1 MNVLITPGRLSGSV
15 TIPPSKSQSH
25 RAIIAASLSK
35 GKSVLNNVVLSEDV
49 LATLS
54 AMEKLGVKIVTNNHQ
69 LIIHGIS
76 RINVADDNF
85 VDCNESGSTIRF
97 LIPLLS
103 LSKQKIVLTGKPGL
117 FKRPMSIYEQLFKDR
132 GLCFQQNDKS
142 IIINGALP
150 ADTYQIPGNVSSQ
163 FVSGLMFA
171 LPLQKDN
178 SIIEVTGE
186 LESKEYIDMTIDI
199 LKRFG
204 ITIEIAGHRY
214 LIPGNQKYKATNI
227 VIEGD
232 YSQMAFYGVAGLLS
246 GDLTCKNMSSDSIQP
261 DRRVLDFIEKMNGY
275 YTWNNSDIVFHYSNT
290 IGTNIDVSQCP
301 DIAPILSIL
310 GALSTGKTVI
320 ENATRLKYKESN
332 RLSSTYE
339 TLKKMNVMVE
349 MTDSSLIIEGK
360 PMIDGGIFESF
371 GDHRI
376 VMSIAIAA
384 IKANQNVIIKNAD
397 AVNKSYPNFFQDY
410 QNLGGN
416 VTFLEE

>member
-1 MNVLITPGRLSGSV
+1 MNVLINPGRLSGSV
-15 TIPPSKSQSH
+15 IIPPSKSQSH

-35 GKSVLNNVVLSEDV
+35 GKSVLNNVVMSEDV
-49 LATLS
+49 LATIK

-132 GLCFQQNDKS
+132 GLLFQQNEKS

-150 ADTYQIPGNVSSQ
+150 AGNYQIPGNVSSQ
-163 FVSGLMFA
+163 FVSGLLFA
-171 LPLQKDN
+171 LPLQKED
-178 SIIEVTGE
+178 SIIEITGE
-186 LESKEYIDMTIDI
+186 LESKEYIEMTIDI

-204 ITIEIAGHRY
+204 ITITVQNNQYI
-214 LIPGNQKYKATNI
+214 IPGNQKYKATNMI
-227 VIEGD
+227 IEGD
-232 YSQMAFYGVAGLLS
+232 FSQMAFYAVAGLLS
-246 GDLTCKNMSSDSIQP
+246 GDLTCKNMANDSIQP
-261 DRRVLDFIEKMNGY
+261 DKRILEYIEKMNGY
-275 YTWNNSDIVFHYSNT
+275 FTWSHSDIVFHYSNT

-310 GALSTGKTVI
+310 AALSTGKSVI

-332 RLSSTYE
+332 RLNSTYE
-339 TLKKMNVMVE
+339 TLKQMNVNVE
-349 MTDSSLIIEGK
+349 MTDSSLIIEGQ
-360 PMIDGGIFESF
+360 PTVDGGVFDSY

-384 IKANQNVIIKNAD
+384 IRANHPVLIKNAE

>member
-1 MNVLITPGRLSGSV
+1 MNVLINPGRLSGSIV
-15 TIPPSKSQSH
+15 IPPSKSQSH
-25 RAIIAASLSK
+25 RAIIAASLAK
-35 GKSVLNNVVLSEDV
+35 GKSVLNNVVMSEDV
-49 LATLS
+49 LATIS
-54 AMEKLGVKIVTNNHQ
+54 AMEKIGVKIIKNNHQ

-117 FKRPMSIYEQLFKDR
+117 FKRPMAIYEQLFKER

-142 IIINGALP
+142 IILNGALP
-150 ADTYQIPGNVSSQ
+150 ADTYLIPGNVSSQ

-171 LPLQKDN
+171 LPLHKES
-178 SIIEVTGE
+178 SIIEITGE
-186 LESKEYIDMTIDI
+186 LESKEYIDMTLDI
-199 LKRFG
+199 LERFG
-204 ITIEIAGHRY
+204 IHITVEDNRY
-214 LIPGNQKYKATNI
+214 LIHGNQKYKSTNM

-232 YSQMAFYGVAGLLS
+232 YSQMAFYAVAGLLS
-246 GDLTCKNMSSDSIQP
+246 GDITCKNMSLQSIQP
-261 DRRVLDFIEKMNGY
+261 DRKILEFIEKMNGY
-275 YTWNNSDIVFHYSNT
+275 FTWNKSDIDFHYSNT
-290 IGTNIDVSQCP
+290 IGTTIDVSQSP
-301 DIAPILSIL
+301 DIAPILAIL
-310 GALSTGKTVI
+310 GALSNGKTII

-339 TLKKMNVMVE
+339 TLKRMNVEVE

-360 PMIDGGIFESF
+360 SMVDGGVFESF

-384 IKANQNVIIKNAD
+384 IRANHPVLIKNAE
-397 AVNKSYPNFFQDY
+397 AVNKSYPNFFLDY